1 MLEFGATGHSGVK
14 EAQGRPFTAGVVFS
28 VVYLQHCGRHGA
40 QLSGDIRRPFF
51 VSQVVELRVSVSS
64 GMDVPLAC
72 ISLLVWI
79 RINIHVWKDA
89 WSDGWTHVSI

>member
-1 MLEFGATGHSGVK
+1 MELLSYPET
-14 EAQGRPFTAGVVFS
+14 
-28 VVYLQHCGRHGA
+28 
-40 QLSGDIRRPFF
+40 SGDGLF

-79 RINIHVWKDA
+79 RINIHVWKDV